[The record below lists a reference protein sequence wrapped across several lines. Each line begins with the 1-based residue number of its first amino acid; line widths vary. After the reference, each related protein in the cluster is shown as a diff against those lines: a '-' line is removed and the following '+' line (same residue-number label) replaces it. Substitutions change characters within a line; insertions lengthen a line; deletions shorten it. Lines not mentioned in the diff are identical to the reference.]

1 VVSRIVADA
10 GVGTVT
16 NSTMRIVRR
25 ALQKLVRTGDREKLI
40 MEVEMY
46 IPYDVTDIKG
56 NKQRVSE
63 VVAKLV
69 NELKGGPLKYGKT
82 DQEWLNG
89 AIKFLVSDEGKAWS
103 K

>member
-16 NSTMRIVRR
+16 NSTRRIVTR
-25 ALQKLVRTGDREKLI
+25 ALQKPVRTEARGKLI

-69 NELKGGPLKYGKT
+69 NKLKEGPLKYCKT
-82 DQEWLNG
+82 DQEWLDG
-89 AIKFLVSDEGKAWS
+89 AIKFLISDEGKAWS